1 MINIISQIDLQ
12 WDMARH
18 LRQVLQL
25 LANTVSLIDQV
36 ISLQNSNY
44 CQNLFIINRY
54 KYSKIKYKQGE
65 VK

>member
-36 ISLQNSNY
+36 ISLRNSNY